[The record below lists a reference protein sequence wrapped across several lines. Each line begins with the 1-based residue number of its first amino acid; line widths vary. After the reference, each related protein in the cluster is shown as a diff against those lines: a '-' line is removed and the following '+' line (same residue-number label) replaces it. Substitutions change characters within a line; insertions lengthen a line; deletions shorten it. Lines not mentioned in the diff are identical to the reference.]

1 MKKQEEEKENCMSP
15 RNLITQISGLHCYLT
30 TQKKLLEWSIL
41 YLGCVISLF
50 SYSEH
55 WSAVVE
61 AFDGSL
67 MWSLP
72 VAVATLK

>member
-15 RNLITQISGLHCYLT
+15 RNWITQISGLHCYLT
-30 TQKKLLEWSIL
+30 TQKKYWSEAF
-41 YLGCVISLF
+41 YTLGCVISLF